1 MVVDHSD
8 RNIDTTFW
16 ANFFKSAFLLVPGE
30 QRGGGLSF
38 WVLEKVLESPG
49 IIQRVGES
57 QSLSSL
63 GKLPSSSLS
72 KQQECSVIFICFGF
86 ASVTLKLQ
94 DTFPLRIVKKLN

>member
-38 WVLEKVLESPG
+38 WVLEKSLKVLG
-49 IIQRVGES
+49 
-57 QSLSSL
+57 
-63 GKLPSSSLS
+63 
-72 KQQECSVIFICFGF
+72 
-86 ASVTLKLQ
+86 
-94 DTFPLRIVKKLN
+94 